1 MERSQSTVSGLEKLP
16 KDILKMDIA
25 VSMNFD
31 TLLNNF
37 CNDNHLREIKFR
49 KDFPGIVVRDKDIR
63 RLNSINWIFLLS
75 KPSRKCGMITTHR
88 FLIHIL

>member
-31 TLLNNF
+31 TLLNLCVSNKFFNNF
-37 CNDNHLREIKFR
+37 CDDNHLREIKFR
-49 KDFPGIVVRDKDIR
+49 KDFPGIVVRDKDY
-63 RLNSINWIFLLS
+63 
-75 KPSRKCGMITTHR
+75 KKA
-88 FLIHIL
+88 